1 MIRQKRDVQYDS
13 VKEKKLITLA
23 DKSFSE
29 TWLSAA
35 KIRNHGKVFKISRLL
50 QDEKLP
56 PLKYHKVCRH
66 IFALK
71 RNLEK
76 LELHIQDRSNNERP
90 KWHREGS
97 IASASGV

>member
-1 MIRQKRDVQYDS
+1 M
-13 VKEKKLITLA
+13 A
-23 DKSFSE
+23 KSS
-29 TWLSAA
+29 
-35 KIRNHGKVFKISRLL
+35 KYQDL

-56 PLKYHKVCRH
+56 PLKYHKVCRY

-90 KWHREGS
+90 K
-97 IASASGV
+97 